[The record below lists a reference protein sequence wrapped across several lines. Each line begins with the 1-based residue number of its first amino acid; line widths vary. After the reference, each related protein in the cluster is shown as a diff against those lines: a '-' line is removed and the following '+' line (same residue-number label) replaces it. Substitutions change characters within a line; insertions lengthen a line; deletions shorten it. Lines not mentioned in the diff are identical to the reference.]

1 MCRCSS
7 LPSLSLPSPIPA
19 PTSRRLGIFSSNANP
34 ILVQEISCYLGLE
47 LRQIKIERFV
57 DGGIYVQLEE
67 SVHGCDVFQVQ
78 PTCPPS
84 NENLMELLIMID
96 ACRRASAKNIN
107 AGIPYFGYARADKK
121 VQGARLHRRQAGGQP
136 HHGGRRPPRAGLRT
150 PLGSVHRLLRH
161 PRGPRVHSQPIILD
175 YLASKTICPEDV
187 VVVSPDMGGV
197 ARPRAFAKKLSDAPL
212 AIVDKR
218 RPGHNQ
224 AEVVHLIDDVRG
236 KVVVMLSDAPLAI
249 VDKRRPGHNQAE
261 VVHLIHDVRGKVVVM
276 VDGMINTTENISKG
290 AELLHK
296 GSASCVHL
304 QHPRGPQPT
313 RAPEALQRPL
323 PGGDHHQ
330 HRAGAQ
336 LTVLSV
342 ANLLGE
348 TIWRGVCTT
357 TAPSAASSS
366 DHVHSSV
373 VETVPDNL
381 MTCQQTQL

>member
-224 AEVVHLIDDVRG
+224 AEVVHLI
-236 KVVVMLSDAPLAI
+236 
-249 VDKRRPGHNQAE
+249 
-261 VVHLIHDVRGKVVVM
+261 HDVRGKVVVM

-366 DHVHSSV
+366 DHSSV